1 MKNYQHDENFSMK
14 GNSPTACSFRKAHII
29 RMIKV
34 RHRECLLTQVN
45 TFECFQSSSV
55 QEIWMSYSATAA
67 SFIIICNQGRDA
79 CDTTQ
84 NTLNRPENK
93 NFIWSFFLTFMYWT
107 RIRTNKYHIFPYSLR
122 NWKHADQ
129 IKSFLFFFLF
139 LLQPTTK

>member
-93 NFIWSFFLTFMYWT
+93 NFIWSFFWHLCTEHEYVPTSTIYF
-107 RIRTNKYHIFPYSLR
+107 HIHSVIG
-122 NWKHADQ
+122 NMQ
-129 IKSFLFFFLF
+129 IK
-139 LLQPTTK
+139 